1 VLLSRELCT
10 IRYFIQ
16 LLLPNACHAVAD
28 FFGVRLGF
36 ASAGVCFGFASAG
49 DRFGF
54 ASAGDRFGFASAG
67 VGCPSAPAPFNCD
80 FLAAAFA
87 RCAAFRLRAA
97 RSAVCLLLAMGL
109 S

>member
-36 ASAGVCFGFASAG
+36 ASAGVC
-49 DRFGF
+49 FGF

>member
-1 VLLSRELCT
+1 MRAHAVLLSRELCT

-36 ASAGVCFGFASAG
+36 ASAGVC
-49 DRFGF
+49 FGF